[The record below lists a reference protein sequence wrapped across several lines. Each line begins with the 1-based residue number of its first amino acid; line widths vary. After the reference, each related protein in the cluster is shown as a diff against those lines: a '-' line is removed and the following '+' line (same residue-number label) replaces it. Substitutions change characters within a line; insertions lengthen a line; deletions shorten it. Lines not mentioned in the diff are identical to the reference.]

1 MELPIFVPMPPET
14 AALLPVWN
22 KAVVQAQDLEGS
34 LPFSC
39 PVVTSQNGS
48 TLLLGLTQE
57 RTAAGRALVRA
68 LWFDQPVSLW
78 LPDESDWVQLTARA
92 WKCHITGPVFR
103 ELLEQARHRDPAAD
117 LAVVWELLPTAQ
129 SSSSQ
134 PPQPVDCPLLREA
147 EIHLELLRPS
157 GADEQ

>member
-34 LPFSC
+34 LSFSC

-68 LWFDQPVSLW
+68 LWFDQPVTLW
-78 LPDESDWVQLTARA
+78 LPYGTGWIQLTARA

-103 ELLEQARHRDPAAD
+103 ELLEQARRRDPAAD

-134 PPQPVDCPLLREA
+134 PPRPVDCPLLQEA
-147 EIHLELLRPS
+147 EIHLELLRPA
-157 GADEQ
+157 GVDEQ

>member
-22 KAVVQAQDLEGS
+22 KAVVQAQDLESS

-68 LWFDQPVSLW
+68 LWFDQPVTLW
-78 LPDESDWVQLTARA
+78 LPYGTGWIQLTARA

-103 ELLEQARHRDPAAD
+103 ELLEQARRRDPAAD

-134 PPQPVDCPLLREA
+134 PPRPVDCPLLREA
-147 EIHLELLRPS
+147 EIHLELLRPA
-157 GADEQ
+157 GVDEQ

>member
-34 LPFSC
+34 LSFSC

-68 LWFDQPVSLW
+68 LWFDQPVTLW
-78 LPDESDWVQLTARA
+78 LPYGTGWIQLTARA

-103 ELLEQARHRDPAAD
+103 ELLEQARRRDPAAD

-147 EIHLELLRPS
+147 EIHLELLRP
-157 GADEQ
+157 AEVDEQ

>member
-1 MELPIFVPMPPET
+1 MERPTFAPTPLET

-22 KAVVQAQDLEGS
+22 KAVVQAQDLESS
-34 LPFSC
+34 LSFSC
-39 PVVTSQNGS
+39 PVVASQNGA
-48 TLLLGLTQE
+48 TLLLGLAQE

-68 LWFDQPVSLW
+68 LWFDQPVTLW
-78 LPDESDWVQLTARA
+78 LPSKTDWLQLTARV

-103 ELLEQARHRDPAAD
+103 ELLEQARRRNPTAD

-134 PPQPVDCPLLREA
+134 PPRPVDCPLLREA
-147 EIHLELLRPS
+147 EIHLELLRPA
-157 GADEQ
+157 GVDEQ

>member
-1 MELPIFVPMPPET
+1 MELPIFTPLSSET
-14 AALLPVWN
+14 AALLPVWDN
-22 KAVVQAQDLEGS
+22 AVAQAQDLEGS

-68 LWFDQPVSLW
+68 LWFDQPVTLW
-78 LPDESDWVQLTARA
+78 LPGKTDWLQLTARA

-103 ELLEQARHRDPAAD
+103 ELLEQARRRDPAAA
-117 LAVVWELLPTAQ
+117 LAGV
-129 SSSSQ
+129 
-134 PPQPVDCPLLREA
+134 
-147 EIHLELLRPS
+147 
-157 GADEQ
+157 

>member
-1 MELPIFVPMPPET
+1 MELPIFTPLSSET
-14 AALLPVWN
+14 AALLPVWDN
-22 KAVVQAQDLEGS
+22 AVAQAQDLEGS
-34 LPFSC
+34 LSFSC
-39 PVVTSQNGS
+39 PVVVSQNGA
-48 TLLLGLTQE
+48 TLLLGLAQE

-68 LWFDQPVSLW
+68 LWFDQPVTLW
-78 LPDESDWVQLTARA
+78 LPGKADWLQLTARA

-103 ELLEQARHRDPAAD
+103 ELLEQARRRDPAAD

-147 EIHLELLRPS
+147 EIHLELLRPA
-157 GADEQ
+157 GVNEQ

>member
-1 MELPIFVPMPPET
+1 MERPTFAPMPPET

-34 LPFSC
+34 LSFSC

-92 WKCHITGPVFR
+92 WKCHITGGLFR
-103 ELLEQARHRDPAAD
+103 QALDRFRDVQPGGD
-117 LAVVWELLPTAQ
+117 LSVVWELLPVKWEETQ
-129 SSSSQ
+129 EEPPVPVSQ
-134 PPQPVDCPLLREA
+134 ALLSEA
-147 EIHLELLRPS
+147 ETHLELLRP
-157 GADEQ
+157 AKP

>member
-34 LPFSC
+34 LSFSC

-68 LWFDQPVSLW
+68 LWFDQPVTLW
-78 LPDESDWVQLTARA
+78 LPYGTGWIQLTARA

-103 ELLEQARHRDPAAD
+103 ELLEQARRRDPAAD

-134 PPQPVDCPLLREA
+134 PPRPVDCPLLREA
-147 EIHLELLRPS
+147 EIHLELLRPA
-157 GADEQ
+157 GVDEQ

>member
-68 LWFDQPVSLW
+68 LWFDQPVTLW
-78 LPDESDWVQLTARA
+78 LPYGTGWIQLTARA

-103 ELLEQARHRDPAAD
+103 ELLEQARRRDPAAD

-134 PPQPVDCPLLREA
+134 PPRPVDCPLLREA
-147 EIHLELLRPS
+147 EIHLELLRPA
-157 GADEQ
+157 GVDEQ

>member
-34 LPFSC
+34 LSFSC

-68 LWFDQPVSLW
+68 LWFDQPVTLW
-78 LPDESDWVQLTARA
+78 LPYGTGWIQLTARA

-103 ELLEQARHRDPAAD
+103 ELLEQARRRDPAAD

-134 PPQPVDCPLLREA
+134 PPRPVDCPLLREA
-147 EIHLELLRPS
+147 ESHLELLRPA
-157 GADEQ
+157 GVDEQ